1 MKIRIHWFSIPVCAA
16 AGFGLYYLGKMLTH
30 SSDRASESV
39 PAAKNDGKAS
49 GKAKGKAAVKASL
62 AVNPD
67 DLKEGSYSFISGFQN
82 AATVEVRFLYD
93 SSRFSCTVMEDGFL
107 AESGDS
113 HVAVLSGEDCS
124 AQLEYGNY
132 YSGED
137 FSQLKA
143 DLQAKHPDLK
153 ELVYGTLS
161 GVLYQNGDNL
171 CLDFPV
177 PDDLSSYLHVTLLKE
192 KGNDDPLSAL
202 PDYPYVASVL
212 SSLSFTRS

>member
-1 MKIRIHWFSIPVCAA
+1 MKIKVYWYSIPVCAA
-16 AGFGLYYLGKMLTH
+16 AGIGLYYFGKKLAH
-30 SSDRASESV
+30 SSVRASES
-39 PAAKNDGKAS
+39 ASTSKKDGKAS
-49 GKAKGKAAVKASL
+49 GKSNGKPAVKVAP

-113 HVAVLSGEDCS
+113 HVAVLSGDDCS

-137 FSQLKA
+137 FLHLKA
-143 DLQAKHPDLK
+143 DLRAKHPDLK
-153 ELVYGTLS
+153 EVVYGTLS
-161 GVLYQNGDNL
+161 GILYQNGDNL

-177 PDDLSSYLHVTLLKE
+177 PDDLSSYLHVTLVKE

-202 PDYPYVASVL
+202 PDYPHVASVL
-212 SSLSFTRS
+212 SSLSFIRS